1 MATEH
6 SAHVD
11 DGRVHAHVSSAQFY
25 WGIFAA
31 LVILTILTVR
41 VSYYDFGSLNIIVAM
56 LIATMKAGLV
66 ATFFMHLQH
75 DSRFNT
81 LAFLA
86 AFLFLAIFILLTYD
100 DMGRR
105 GDVDPDYG
113 GKVQLHTGQAA
124 PGGLPATT
132 ATSDETN
139 GEAPKE
145 GAERK
150 DRPKE

>member
-6 SAHVD
+6 SSHVD
-11 DGRVHAHVSSAQFY
+11 DGRVHAHVSTAQFY
-25 WGIFAA
+25 WGIFGA
-31 LVILTILTVR
+31 LVMLTILTVK
-41 VSYYDFGSLNIIVAM
+41 VSYYDFGSLNIIVAL

-66 ATFFMHLQH
+66 ATFFMHLRH
-75 DSRFNT
+75 DSLFNT
-81 LAFLA
+81 LAFLS

-105 GDVDPDYG
+105 GEVDPDYG
-113 GKVQLHTGQAA
+113 GKIQLRSGQDA

-132 ATSDETN
+132 ATADETK

-145 GAERK
+145 GVEK
-150 DRPKE
+150 KKE